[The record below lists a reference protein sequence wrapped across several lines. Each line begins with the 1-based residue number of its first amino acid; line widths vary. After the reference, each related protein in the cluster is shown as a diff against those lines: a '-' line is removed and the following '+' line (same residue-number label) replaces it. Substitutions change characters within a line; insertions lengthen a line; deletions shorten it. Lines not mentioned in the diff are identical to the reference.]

1 MNAVEIRLF
10 QDLRRSNAL
19 KAWLVLYR
27 FGLQDPLLRTLLKT
41 GCQPWEEDI
50 VNANSILFAPRSGID
65 FWKYQEDFCHP
76 PARQLTSYEAGY
88 EMKSYFK
95 YFVTCTLNGDSFEVF
110 DTDGMGLG
118 IRATQLVSFGAI
130 SLELC
135 GFMEI
140 ISYHLYS
147 WLKENRYPSLYHWY
161 DQLNNEF
168 VYGILYGPLSLVNTG
183 PNVDFGFMHW
193 NISGTHSCWRFTYK
207 FGQITEDLG
216 DGVLTWYDR
225 HVLIVEDTEENAD
238 GVEAPIEMDDR
249 DTFVDVHVNFAL
261 REKVHYVPRIHAFHP
276 STYAFIHKYYFV
288 NEEILLH
295 YVLNVDT

>member
-1 MNAVEIRLF
+1 MFRVGKKPLFFGPGFFVGFWLFVWFFVVFCFKLFIGFEHRFFGFLYKSPKNHLCIFYFFTGSEAISTWTFLKKAMYAVEIRLF

-140 ISYHLYS
+140 IDYHLYS
-147 WLKENRYPSLYHWY
+147 
-161 DQLNNEF
+161 
-168 VYGILYGPLSLVNTG
+168 
-183 PNVDFGFMHW
+183 
-193 NISGTHSCWRFTYK
+193 
-207 FGQITEDLG
+207 
-216 DGVLTWYDR
+216 
-225 HVLIVEDTEENAD
+225 
-238 GVEAPIEMDDR
+238 
-249 DTFVDVHVNFAL
+249 
-261 REKVHYVPRIHAFHP
+261 
-276 STYAFIHKYYFV
+276 
-288 NEEILLH
+288 
-295 YVLNVDT
+295 